1 MSTASPPVASK
12 SEVLDFLRK
21 HADDLHRLGV
31 RRIGVF
37 GSFVRGAQTDESDVD
52 VLVEFAE
59 GSATFDNF
67 MDLCF
72 LLEDGFGR
80 KVDVLTTGSLS
91 PFIGPHILDEVEY
104 ARLDD

>member
-1 MSTASPPVASK
+1 M
-12 SEVLDFLRK
+12 
-21 HADDLHRLGV
+21 GV
-31 RRIGVF
+31 QRIGVF
-37 GSFVRGAQTDESDVD
+37 GSFVRQTQTNQSDVD
-52 VLVEFAE
+52 VLVEFCD
-59 GSATFDNF
+59 GCATFDNF

-104 ARLDD
+104 VRLGD